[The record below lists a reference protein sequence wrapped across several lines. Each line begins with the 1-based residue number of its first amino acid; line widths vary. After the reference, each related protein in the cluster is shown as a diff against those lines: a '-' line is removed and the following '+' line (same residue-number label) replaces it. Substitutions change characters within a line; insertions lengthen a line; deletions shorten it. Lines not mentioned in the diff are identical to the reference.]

1 MNSLDKFVFDSGLLK
16 MLKIQEHKD
25 LYRSNKF
32 IKNEVIEIADMVEK
46 VSKTVMIMNDK
57 IEANNV

>member
-1 MNSLDKFVFDSGLLK
+1 